1 MAMNQFLRMLVG
13 RKWLFLTILSLVMA
27 LGIGGTM
34 LWPKKYTAEVNVLLD
49 LRNPDAVSGVAGSP
63 TGSATYLA
71 TEIDVVRSQRV
82 ALRVVDSLNLAAN
95 KELRKQFADSKVSTP
110 LREWIADLLVSQL
123 KVKPSRESTVLQISY
138 AGKDPEF
145 SALLA
150 NEFAKAYV
158 DTNLELRVEPAR
170 QQSVWFDERVKKLR
184 ESLDAAQRKLG
195 DYQRTNKIGSVDE
208 RLDVENMRLQEL
220 STRVVALQGQSA
232 ESGSRAAVAVT
243 ALKSGPKALSELPDV
258 LQSGHIQLLKND
270 RASLE
275 KQLADV
281 GGNLGVNHPNY
292 LKLKEEIESIRKR
305 TEQEMISVAR
315 ALESTHV
322 VNRQREQEA
331 RVALDRQREKVIGI
345 KSQRDEFT
353 VLTRDVETAERA
365 FEEASQR
372 GSKAGLASNLRQS
385 NLMILDKAVPPSRAS
400 SPNTIVNSIVSLVLG
415 LLAAIAAVLMA
426 EMPNRHVFS
435 ARDAAEFGGLPVIGT
450 VGRSNRRLRLR
461 KISRS
466 PLLTSY

>member
-13 RKWLFLTILSLVMA
+13 RKWLFLTVLLLVMA

-34 LWPKKYTAEVNVLLD
+34 LWPKRYTAEVNVLLD
-49 LRNPDAVSGVAGSP
+49 LRNPDAVSGVPGSP

-95 KELRKQFADSKVSTP
+95 KELRKQFSDSKVSTP

-138 AGKDPEF
+138 AG
-145 SALLA
+145 
-150 NEFAKAYV
+150 KAYV

-195 DYQRTNKIGSVDE
+195 DYQRTNKIVSVDE

-220 STRVVALQGQSA
+220 STRLVALQGQSA

-258 LQSGHIQLLKND
+258 LQSSHIQMLKND
-270 RASLE
+270 RANLE

-331 RVALDRQREKVIGI
+331 RVALDRQREKVIAI

-365 FEEASQR
+365 FEETSQR

-461 KISRS
+461 RKSRS

>member
-13 RKWLFLTILSLVMA
+13 RKWLFLMVLLLVMA
-27 LGIGGTM
+27 LGIGGTL

-49 LRNPDAVSGVAGSP
+49 LRNPDAVSGVAGSL

-95 KELRKQFADSKVSTP
+95 KELRTQFADNKVSTP

-123 KVKPSRESTVLQISY
+123 KVKPSRESTVLQVSY

-170 QQSVWFDERVKKLR
+170 QQSAWFDERVKKLR
-184 ESLDAAQRKLG
+184 GDLDAAQRKLG
-195 DYQRTNKIGSVDE
+195 DYQRTNKIVSVDE
-208 RLDVENMRLQEL
+208 RLDVESMRLQEL
-220 STRVVALQGQSA
+220 STRLVALQGQSA
-232 ESGSRAAVAVT
+232 ESGSRAAVAAT
-243 ALKSGPKALSELPDV
+243 ALRSGPKALSELPDV
-258 LQSGHIQLLKND
+258 LQSSHIQLLKND
-270 RASLE
+270 RSNLE

-305 TEQEMISVAR
+305 TDQEMISVAR
-315 ALESTHV
+315 ALESTHE

-331 RVALDRQREKVIGI
+331 RGALSRQSEKVINI
-345 KSQRDEFT
+345 KSRRDEFT
-353 VLTRDVETAERA
+353 VLTRDVQSAERA
-365 FEEASQR
+365 FEEVSQR

-385 NLMILDKAVPPSRAS
+385 NLTILDKAVPPSRPS
-400 SPNTIVNSIVSLVLG
+400 SPNTVVNSIVSLILG
-415 LLAAIAAVLMA
+415 LLAAVAAVLMA

-435 ARDAAEFGGLPVIGT
+435 ERDAAEFGGLPVIGA
-450 VGRSNRRLRLR
+450 VGRSNRGLRLR

>member
-13 RKWLFLTILSLVMA
+13 RKWLFLTVLSLVMA

-34 LWPKKYTAEVNVLLD
+34 LWPKRYTAEVNVLLD
-49 LRNPDAVSGVAGSP
+49 LRNPDAVSGMPGSP

-195 DYQRTNKIGSVDE
+195 DYQRTNKIVSVDE

-220 STRVVALQGQSA
+220 STRLVALQGQSA

-258 LQSGHIQLLKND
+258 LQSSHIQMLKND
-270 RASLE
+270 RANLE

-292 LKLKEEIESIRKR
+292 LKLKEEIESI
-305 TEQEMISVAR
+305 
-315 ALESTHV
+315 L
-322 VNRQREQEA
+322 
-331 RVALDRQREKVIGI
+331 
-345 KSQRDEFT
+345 
-353 VLTRDVETAERA
+353 
-365 FEEASQR
+365 
-372 GSKAGLASNLRQS
+372 
-385 NLMILDKAVPPSRAS
+385 
-400 SPNTIVNSIVSLVLG
+400 NSI
-415 LLAAIAAVLMA
+415 A
-426 EMPNRHVFS
+426 E
-435 ARDAAEFGGLPVIGT
+435 
-450 VGRSNRRLRLR
+450 SN
-461 KISRS
+461 
-466 PLLTSY
+466 